1 ACRYSL
7 CHVARRN
14 DVLPKAYG
22 STSIALPPRPNTLP
36 ALVAG
41 KGKPNDGCPKV
52 VSATT
57 SLCECA
63 GFQPLRRPSDCA
75 PPMDFPSCA
84 IASADSR
91 SRQTAICFPQTSFN
105 HPRTTIP
112 GKHWGLWHRTPLS
125 LTDRPPHSR
134 GWSQAHGADLGPR
147 VCLGPR
153 SRRDRRKTP
162 ATH

>member
-1 ACRYSL
+1 
-7 CHVARRN
+7 N

-91 SRQTAICFPQTSFN
+91 SGQTAICFPQTSFN

-134 GWSQAHGADLGPR
+134 GCDR
-147 VCLGPR
+147 VARKLAALAEHAR
-153 SRRDRRKTP
+153 SRDRAGIAEKHP
-162 ATH
+162 PPK